1 MRRRLALMFASVLVV
16 GSLQVA
22 VAPAA
27 SAATTTSSTACADPH
42 CPWSPVTML
51 VKRLVDKAVD
61 EVDRICDQ
69 ITVDGCP
76 L

>member
-1 MRRRLALMFASVLVV
+1 MFASVLVA

-22 VAPAA
+22 VAPVA
-27 SAATTTSSTACADPH
+27 SASTADTSTACADPN

-51 VKRLVDKAVD
+51 VKRLVEKVVD

-69 ITVDGCP
+69 VTVDGCP